1 MNLGEN
7 IKEARKTAGVS
18 QIVLAEKIGVTQK
31 DVSRWERNERTP
43 NTITFGQICR
53 VLGASAD
60 EILELNDKEIN
71 KK

>member
-18 QIVLAEKIGVTQK
+18 QTVLAERLGVTQK

-43 NTITFGQICR
+43 NAITFGQICR

-60 EILELNDKEIN
+60 KVLELRNKEE
-71 KK
+71 